1 VAFVTASAVFRR
13 EAEEEV
19 EEGGASVLSDTG
31 GLEPGKIKDVTEG
44 RPGGDSG
51 VERVRLRGACG
62 SGVELLGAVSDT
74 ISCEDVLPA
83 SVTLLELGGTGLG
96 AGKTPLLT
104 PLLLL
109 LIPLLLLLTV
119 ALPNTGTDANAVAG
133 ADAASPLLVC
143 GTLPAM
149 FSWGTKINDCVA
161 RSALT
166 EERAAEGAW
175 RGLLTFRMLGP
186 SLQYHERVR
195 IHREMEENEN

>member
-1 VAFVTASAVFRR
+1 VFKT
-13 EAEEEV
+13 EAEEE

-51 VERVRLRGACG
+51 VERVGLRGG
-62 SGVELLGAVSDT
+62 GSSGVELLGAVSDT
-74 ISCEDVLPA
+74 ISCEGVLPA

-109 LIPLLLLLTV
+109 LLPLLLLLTV
-119 ALPNTGTDANAVAG
+119 ALPNAVPDARAGAVAG
-133 ADAASPLLVC
+133 ADAVSPLLVC
-143 GTLPAM
+143 GTLPAI
-149 FSWGTKINDCVA
+149 FSCGTKINDCVA

-175 RGLLTFRMLGP
+175 RGLLTFRILGP
-186 SLQYHERVR
+186 SLQ
-195 IHREMEENEN
+195 

>member
-1 VAFVTASAVFRR
+1 MFKR
-13 EAEEEV
+13 EAEEE
-19 EEGGASVLSDTG
+19 EGGGGASVLSDAG

-51 VERVRLRGACG
+51 VERVGLRGGG
-62 SGVELLGAVSDT
+62 SRGVVLLGAVSET
-74 ISCEDVLPA
+74 ISCEGVLPA

-109 LIPLLLLLTV
+109 LLLLLLTV
-119 ALPNTGTDANAVAG
+119 ALPNADAGANA
-133 ADAASPLLVC
+133 DAVSPLLVC
-143 GTLPAM
+143 GAFAAM
-149 FSWGTKINDCVA
+149 FSCETNIKDCVA

-186 SLQYHERVR
+186 SLQ
-195 IHREMEENEN
+195 